1 MKLTAR
7 LRLIKQTSN
16 SDNPIQINVIQS
28 LAEIDSDAW
37 DALANPPQQPFDP
50 FIAHAFL
57 LALEQSGSVSTETGW
72 VPVHLVA
79 KDARGQI
86 VGAMPLYLKSHSQG
100 EYVFD
105 HGWAAAFEQA
115 GGNYYPKLQSSI
127 PFTPVAGPRLLS
139 PDPAVQSALIK
150 AVQEL
155 TSRFGA
161 SSAHITFSQQPETK
175 RFREAEWMQRKGLQF
190 HFPNPGYADYEAF
203 LATLTSRKRKAL
215 RSERRKAN
223 QGIDILRFTGDQL
236 TSEHWDAFFGF
247 YLDTGARKWGT
258 PYLNRVFFE
267 LIGQSMAQ
275 HVLLIM
281 ARRDGQWVAGALNFI
296 GGDCLYGRY
305 WGCTEHHDSLHFELC
320 YHRAIEA
327 AIAMKLPRVEA
338 GAQGAHKM
346 ARGYLPVLTNSWH
359 HLPDPG
365 FADAVGRFLEE
376 ETFEMKREQAACA
389 ALSPYRQSAAFTSE
403 DDWPT
408 VPQNDGEL

>member
-1 MKLTAR
+1 M
-7 LRLIKQTSN
+7 
-16 SDNPIQINVIQS
+16 DPG
-28 LAEIDSDAW
+28 AW

-57 LALEQSGSVSTETGW
+57 LALEQSGSVSAETGW
-72 VPVHLVA
+72 MPVHVIA
-79 KDARGQI
+79 KNTDGQI

-115 GGNYYPKLQSSI
+115 GGSYYPKLQSSI

-139 PDPAVQSALIK
+139 SDPTICSALID

-161 SSAHITFSQQPETK
+161 SSAHITFAREQETK
-175 RFREAEWMQRKGLQF
+175 SFKQAKWMQRKGLQF
-190 HFPNPGYADYEAF
+190 HFPNPRYADYEEF

-215 RSERRKAN
+215 RSERKKAN
-223 QGIDILRFTGDQL
+223 QDVDIISFSGNQL

-258 PYLNRVFFE
+258 PYLNRTFFE

-275 HVLLIM
+275 HILLIL

-327 AIAMKLPRVEA
+327 AIAMKLSRVEA

-365 FADAVGRFLEE
+365 FADAVGRFLKE
-376 ETFEMKREQAACA
+376 ETFEMRREQAACA
-389 ALSPYRQSAAFTSE
+389 ALSPYRQSAAFTNE
-403 DDWPT
+403 GDWLT